1 MEGIQVNA
9 MTEPVNFTLPKKP
22 RVYAKDPLPDQRKVA
37 VVPIKA
43 VYDQKLSHGA
53 FHVLAALC
61 SYCNRA
67 GITWVSQTRLAKELN
82 ISQQAVAKQFKQL
95 RDCGYLETVKKGFK
109 GERTDT
115 LRVIF
120 DSSVDAA
127 TAIAVTSSMEDT
139 RSPAIKEQQAMEA
152 DRPDPE
158 GQRRV
163 AQAISKVLKQPT
175 KRSPTMPK
183 SGETRTVREM
193 KAAIQKAQSK
203 QSKTVDNLVDK
214 QSHNHNPQVVIEM
227 ALHSQPNHNLQ
238 VVDNTE
244 NTDTSR
250 QVVSNQVVKEVN
262 LNNQNSSNLLT
273 GSQTVLDNREV
284 EELLADGISAQQITD
299 SLETLLPLYEAEGI
313 KPTSAVLMAGIK
325 QMQADVK

>member
-1 MEGIQVNA
+1 VEGIQVNA

-22 RVYAKDPLPDQRKVA
+22 RIYAKDPMPDQRKVS

-43 VYDQKLSHGA
+43 VFDPNISHGA
-53 FHVLAALC
+53 LHVLAALC

-82 ISQQAVAKQFKQL
+82 ITQQAVAKQFKQL
-95 RDCGYLETVKKGFK
+95 RELGYLETVKKGFK

-120 DSSVDAA
+120 DKSVDAA
-127 TAIAVTSSMEDT
+127 TAMAVTSSMEDT
-139 RSPAIKEQQAMEA
+139 RSPAIKEQQAMEEV
-152 DRPDPE
+152 DRE

-214 QSHNHNPQVVIEM
+214 QSHNHNPQVVNAE

-238 VVDNTE
+238 VVDNAEEHT
-244 NTDTSR
+244 TSR
-250 QVVSNQVVKEVN
+250 QVVCNQVVKEVN

-299 SLETLLPLYEAEGI
+299 SLETLLPLYQAEGI
-313 KPTSAVLMAGIK
+313 KPSASVLMAGIR
-325 QMQADVK
+325 QLQADAR

>member
-1 MEGIQVNA
+1 

-22 RVYAKDPLPDQRKVA
+22 RIYAKDPLPDQRKVS

-43 VYDQKLSHGA
+43 VFDPNISHGA
-53 FHVLAALC
+53 LHVLAALC

-82 ISQQAVAKQFKQL
+82 ITQQAVAKQFKQL
-95 RDCGYLETVKKGFK
+95 RELGYLETVKKGFK

-120 DSSVDAA
+120 DKSVDAA
-127 TAIAVTSSMEDT
+127 TAMAVTSSMEDT
-139 RSPAIKEQQAMEA
+139 RSPAIKEQQAMEEV
-152 DRPDPE
+152 DRE

-203 QSKTVDNLVDK
+203 QSKPVDKPVDK
-214 QSHNHNPQVVIEM
+214 QSHNHNPQVVNEE

-238 VVDNTE
+238 VVDNAEEHT
-244 NTDTSR
+244 TSR
-250 QVVSNQVVKEVN
+250 QVVCNQVVKEVN

-299 SLETLLPLYEAEGI
+299 SLETLLPLYAAEGI
-313 KPTSAVLMAGIK
+313 KPSASVLMAGIR
-325 QMQADVK
+325 QLQADAR

>member
-1 MEGIQVNA
+1 MEGDQVNA

-22 RVYAKDPLPDQRKVA
+22 RIREKDPLPDQRKVS

-43 VYDQKLSHGA
+43 VFDPNISHGA
-53 FHVLAALC
+53 LHVLAALC

-82 ISQQAVAKQFKQL
+82 ITQQAVAKQFKQL
-95 RDCGYLETVKKGFK
+95 RELGYLETVKKGFK

-120 DSSVDAA
+120 DKSVDAA
-127 TAIAVTSSMEDT
+127 TAMAVTSSMEDT
-139 RSPAIKEQQAMEA
+139 RSPAIKEQQAMEEV
-152 DRPDPE
+152 DRE

-203 QSKTVDNLVDK
+203 QSKTVDKPVDK
-214 QSHNHNPQVVIEM
+214 QSHNHNPQVVNEE

-238 VVDNTE
+238 VVDNAEEHT
-244 NTDTSR
+244 TSR
-250 QVVSNQVVKEVN
+250 QVVCNQVVKEVN

-284 EELLADGISAQQITD
+284 EELLADGISAQQVAD
-299 SLETLLPLYEAEGI
+299 SLETLLPLYQAEGI
-313 KPTSAVLMAGIK
+313 KPSASVLMAGIR
-325 QMQADVK
+325 QLQADAR

>member
-1 MEGIQVNA
+1 MNA
-9 MTEPVNFTLPKKP
+9 MIEPVNFAIPKKP
-22 RVYAKDPLPDQRKVA
+22 KIKEEPLAPDQRKIA
-37 VVPIKA
+37 VIPIRACTDK
-43 VYDQKLSHGA
+43 DLTPGMIRS
-53 FHVLAALC
+53 FILIC
-61 SYCNRA
+61 SYMNRS
-67 GITWVSQTRLAKELN
+67 GITWVGQKTMADRLG
-82 ISQQAVAKQFKQL
+82 ISQQAISKHIVKLIKA
-95 RDCGYLETVKKGFK
+95 GYLEVLKKPMPGA
-109 GERTDT
+109 RHTT
-115 LRVIF
+115 WRVIF
-120 DSSVDAA
+120 DPTISAEDAVS
-127 TAIAVTSSMEDT
+127 ITSSIEDT
-139 RSPAIKEQQAMEA
+139 RPPYMKEQQAMEA
-152 DRPDPE
+152 DKPDPE